1 MVSFDNT
8 AIAFADRTDAELRRA
23 EMLFRLV
30 GSPALVGFGKS
41 ALELA
46 LALRLPVSGIV
57 RATVFQQFCGG
68 ESVSDCEPT
77 IERLYAAG
85 IFTLLDYSAEGK
97 NTEAD
102 FDASAKETI
111 STILRAKDDARI
123 PFAVFKCT
131 GVVRASLLERVSAG
145 NRLEPHQAAE
155 WESGLRRVRS
165 ICEAAAAHRVPVL
178 VDAEES
184 WLQPAIDEMVERM
197 MAEFNREEAM
207 VYNTFQLYRTDRLD
221 YLRRSFE
228 VAERNGYF
236 LGAKLVRGAY
246 MEKERERARR
256 KGYPSPIH
264 RTKTD
269 TDAAYDAAQAF
280 CVAHADRI
288 RVVSG
293 THNESSSR
301 LLTEL
306 MRDAGLAVDDRRI
319 FFSQLYGMSD
329 NISFNLAHAGHNVVK
344 YVPYGPVRLVMPY
357 LMRRA
362 EENTSVT
369 GQVGRELS
377 LILKEKQ
384 RRRARQ

>member
-8 AIAFADRTDAELRRA
+8 AIAFADRSDADLNRA
-23 EMLFRLV
+23 EMLFKMV
-30 GSPALVGFGKS
+30 GSPTLVGLGKS

-46 LALRLPVSGIV
+46 TALRLPVTGIIKS
-57 RATVFQQFCGG
+57 TVFQQFCGG
-68 ESVSDCEPT
+68 ESVADCEPT
-77 IERLYAAG
+77 IERLHTAG
-85 IFTLLDYSAEGK
+85 ILTLLDYSAEGK
-97 NTEAD
+97 DTEED
-102 FDASAKETI
+102 LDASATETI
-111 STILRAKDDARI
+111 STILRGSDDVRI
-123 PFAVFKCT
+123 PFAVFKPT
-131 GVVRASLLERVSAG
+131 GIIRAALLERVSAG
-145 NRLEPHQAAE
+145 KVLESHQQQEWDSALQRVKMICQAA
-155 WESGLRRVRS
+155 
-165 ICEAAAAHRVPVL
+165 ADHRVPVM

-184 WLQPAIDEMVERM
+184 WLQPAIDEVVGLM
-197 MAEFNREEAM
+197 MAEFNRQEAI

-221 YLRRSFE
+221 FLRRSLE
-228 VAERNGYF
+228 VAERQGYF

-246 MEKERERARR
+246 MEKERDRAKR
-256 KGYPSPIH
+256 KGHPSPIH
-264 RTKTD
+264 PTKND
-269 TDAAYDAAQAF
+269 TDAAFDAAQAF

-288 RVVSG
+288 RLVSG
-293 THNESSSR
+293 THNEASSR

-306 MRDAGLAVDDRRI
+306 MHDAGLPTNDRRI

-329 NISFNLAHAGHNVVK
+329 NISYNLAHAGHNVVK
-344 YVPYGPVRLVMPY
+344 YVPYGPVQLVMPY

>member
-68 ESVSDCEPT
+68 ESVADCEPT
-77 IERLYAAG
+77 IERLHAAG
-85 IFTLLDYSAEGK
+85 IYTLLDYSAEGK

-111 STILRAKDDARI
+111 STILRGRDDARI

-165 ICEAAAAHRVPVL
+165 ICEAAATNRVPVL

-221 YLRRSFE
+221 YLRRSLE

-246 MEKERERARR
+246 MEKERERAKR
-256 KGYPSPIH
+256 KGHPSPIH

-288 RVVSG
+288 RMVSG

-306 MRDAGLAVDDRRI
+306 MHDAGLAADDRRI

>member
-1 MVSFDNT
+1 
-8 AIAFADRTDAELRRA
+8 
-23 EMLFRLV
+23 
-30 GSPALVGFGKS
+30 
-41 ALELA
+41 
-46 LALRLPVSGIV
+46 
-57 RATVFQQFCGG
+57 
-68 ESVSDCEPT
+68 
-77 IERLYAAG
+77 
-85 IFTLLDYSAEGK
+85 
-97 NTEAD
+97 
-102 FDASAKETI
+102 
-111 STILRAKDDARI
+111 
-123 PFAVFKCT
+123 
-131 GVVRASLLERVSAG
+131 
-145 NRLEPHQAAE
+145 
-155 WESGLRRVRS
+155 
-165 ICEAAAAHRVPVL
+165 
-178 VDAEES
+178 
-184 WLQPAIDEMVERM
+184 LQPAIDEMVERM

-221 YLRRSFE
+221 YLRRSLE

-246 MEKERERARR
+246 MEKERERAKR
-256 KGYPSPIH
+256 KGHPSPIH

-384 RRRARQ
+384 RRRARP